1 MVCLLKLLLLLLF
14 YSINPTVTHLFY
26 EVAQFSVE
34 TFLTENFLINFVSL
48 FISVNF
54 SDVEKSSTG
63 VLINSVSFKIQIRT
77 GRVF

>member
-1 MVCLLKLLLLLLF
+1 M
-14 YSINPTVTHLFY
+14 FY